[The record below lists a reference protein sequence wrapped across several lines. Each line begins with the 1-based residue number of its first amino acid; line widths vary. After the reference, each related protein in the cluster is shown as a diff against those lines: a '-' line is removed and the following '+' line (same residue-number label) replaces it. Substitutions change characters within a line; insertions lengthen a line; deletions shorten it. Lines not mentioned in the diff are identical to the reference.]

1 MHILSVLL
9 MVSPDEYQCGISRQI
24 LSYFLRISYVFTCVR
39 MHYRENTEH
48 MLVFDINFDNF
59 YMFFKTK
66 DIKLFSSTHWY
77 YSSFFNDLLY

>member
-1 MHILSVLL
+1 MYGIYLLPSLLLDIYNNVMHILSVFL

-59 YMFFKTK
+59 YIFL
-66 DIKLFSSTHWY
+66 KLRR
-77 YSSFFNDLLY
+77 